1 MGKFDFLKGK
11 SNSDLYSACAFVL
24 DSAKVKYNKLNLQ
37 NLLEAHIEYP
47 SLLSLKDVLAEYD
60 VVSMAVRKGNHVYG
74 AFAIRQGF
82 CFILNFTK
90 IRNKGNNN
98 YDIQM

>member
-1 MGKFDFLKGK
+1 MGSFNFLQSKK
-11 SNSDLYSACAFVL
+11 QSDLYCACEFVL

-74 AFAIRQGF
+74 GFAIRQGF
-82 CFILNFTK
+82 CFIVNFTK